1 MNVNPPMTTTVQDI
15 ARVVLEEIIPASG
28 SSPTRVR
35 ISMPNSAY
43 RVELVLVGDAATLAT
58 KVGKR
63 INGSVRGKALRAW
76 HANAGGCFIEPVWG
90 TPRSVQGRVL
100 AVDVTAN
107 AVLLD
112 LAFPAWVT
120 IEPSQTAGSWQTG
133 DMLNFYV
140 ESGMTFTPTA

>member
-1 MNVNPPMTTTVQDI
+1 MTTTVQDI

-28 SSPTRVR
+28 STPARVR

-133 DMLNFYV
+133 DMLNFYG
-140 ESGMTFTPTA
+140 ESGMTFTPSA